1 MELNELKN
9 TWLSLD
15 ERLRKQELLKE
26 NILKEMLQAKSNKA
40 LSRLVN
46 FEFLGIVLTIL
57 GIPFLIFMLAHENF
71 YPIQIIFMYF
81 ITGYAVVGIFF
92 QLRKVYILL
101 KIDFSK
107 SVRANIRLMQ
117 RFNIQ
122 IKWEKIIS
130 FSIIPLM
137 ALFILSPYFTK
148 NVEMWRWVAIIA
160 VFLVV
165 AVIAY
170 WQYKKIYDKNIGS
183 ILKSL
188 EELKELE
195 EDNE

>member
-1 MELNELKN
+1 MELNDLKH

-15 ERLRKQELLKE
+15 ERLKKQEILKV
-26 NILKEMLQAKSNKA
+26 NILKEMLHTKSDKA
-40 LSRLVN
+40 LNKLIN
-46 FEFLGIVLTIL
+46 FEFLGIVLTVL
-57 GIPFLIFMLAHENF
+57 GIPLLIYILSYESF
-71 YPIQIIFMYF
+71 YPIQRVFMYF
-81 ITGYAVVGIFF
+81 IIVYAVVGVFF

-107 SVRANIRLMQ
+107 PISTNIRMMQ

-122 IKWEKIIS
+122 IRWEKIVS

-137 ALFILSPYFTK
+137 ALFILSPYFTED
-148 NVEMWRWVAIIA
+148 VAMWRWIAVAA
-160 VFLVV
+160 VFLAV
-165 AVIAY
+165 AVITY

-188 EELKELE
+188 EELKDLE